1 MLELLIM
8 NKYKSISICVLSFFL
23 SLSSAYA
30 KESTNYTQDLN
41 QLKPFK
47 SSTNFHYISNTNEVS
62 FEKDEIRNSSTPKDD
77 PIIGTIRFLDLFECK
92 DMIYKRGIFIW
103 LPENYSREGG
113 PYSVIYFHDA
123 QNLFLPSKSFSG
135 YDWKVDEIITK
146 LRENKE
152 IKPCIVVG
160 IPNSPARDSELNLT
174 TRDGKAY
181 CNFVINEVMPFIKK
195 RFPVSK
201 NRADHIIA
209 GSSMGGLMSFQM
221 AFEHPDVF
229 GGAICMSSA
238 FHTKLSDI
246 MNKVK
251 NSEHVPLN
259 VKFYIDTGEFELVEE
274 EHMDESIVTLYE
286 QMVELLKQKGYREDI
301 NLKAYFH
308 KGAKHHE
315 KYWAERL
322 DIPLKFLLKKN

>member
-1 MLELLIM
+1 MQSIM
-8 NKYKSISICVLSFFL
+8 NKFKTLAICFFTLFL
-23 SLSSAYA
+23 SLSSVNA
-30 KESTNYTQDLN
+30 KDNAKTDSDLN
-41 QLKPFK
+41 LKPFLK
-47 SSTNFHYISNTNEVS
+47 SSKFHYSDKTNIINND
-62 FEKDEIRNSSTPKDD
+62 FLKNKDDLEKKDD
-77 PIIGTIRFLDLFECK
+77 PIIGSIRFLDLFECK

-103 LPENYSREGG
+103 LPPNYSKDNG

-123 QNLFLPSKSFSG
+123 QNLFLPSKSYSG
-135 YDWKVDEIITK
+135 YDWKVDETITK

-160 IPNSPARDSELNLT
+160 IPNSPARDSELNLS

-201 NRADHIIA
+201 SRGDHIIA

-221 AFEHPDVF
+221 AYENPNVF

-238 FHTKLSDI
+238 FHRKISNI
-246 MNKVK
+246 MDKVK
-251 NSEHVPLN
+251 NSTHVPLN
-259 VKFYIDTGEFELVEE
+259 VKFYIDTGEFEIVEE
-274 EHMDESIVTLYE
+274 EYKDENITTLYQE
-286 QMVELLKQKGYREDI
+286 MLDILKQKGFREDV
-301 NLKAYFH
+301 NLKSYFH

-322 DIPLKFLLKKN
+322 NIPLKFLLKK